1 MAKKKGRLKKTAD
14 KRAES
19 ATAIRKDTGMETKRT
34 AELTRKTKETD
45 ILLSLRLDGSGIA
58 EVDTGIGFF
67 DHMLDGFARHGLF
80 DLKAKVKGD
89 LIVDCHHTVED
100 TGIILGTAIKTAVG
114 DKIGIRRFGSC
125 ILPMDETLTLCAID
139 LSGRPYLSFEADF
152 TTDRVGY
159 MDTETVKEFFYAISY
174 AAGMNLHIKVLTP
187 GNNHHMIEAMF
198 KAFAKA
204 LDEATQ
210 LDARIDGILSTKG
223 SL

>member
-1 MAKKKGRLKKTAD
+1 
-14 KRAES
+14 
-19 ATAIRKDTGMETKRT
+19 
-34 AELTRKTKETD
+34 
-45 ILLSLRLDGSGIA
+45 
-58 EVDTGIGFF
+58 
-67 DHMLDGFARHGLF
+67 
-80 DLKAKVKGD
+80 
-89 LIVDCHHTVED
+89 
-100 TGIILGTAIKTAVG
+100 
-114 DKIGIRRFGSC
+114 
-125 ILPMDETLTLCAID
+125 MDETLTLCAID